1 MNFAPVREPPLCKGA
16 MLAGGK
22 RLSPT
27 ESKMRR
33 GPRKRWRDC
42 NKLPQLQYLGL
53 FESLLFNNPSVTS

>member
-1 MNFAPVREPPLCKGA
+1 MEFAPVREPPLCKGA

-33 GPRKRWRDC
+33 GPLKRWRDC
-42 NKLPQLQYLGL
+42 NKLPQLQYL
-53 FESLLFNNPSVTS
+53 